1 MGVVVKTHQ
10 PGGQRARDHEGRRER
25 TSWHSWDQAGVHRGA
40 DDWNAEYRRA
50 KQSVKAALAL
60 FLELCYAA
68 AACAIRRTAYVA
80 EALVAK
86 PSFVP
91 IALFTVLL
99 AIEPMTASAGSF
111 DHLVDFTGKTNV
123 IVTLKGH
130 DTFTSEYRYDIS
142 VRNLSPDS
150 IIADSLVIVL
160 DKITNLAGADREG
173 LTGELFLK
181 RFDIPDQDG
190 QTDDGKPYF
199 RIPVGTS
206 PDLVPQTES
215 LPVTVRIR
223 NRDYVAIFTP
233 SFRVLGEK
241 RPPPE
246 PKRAESPATPTQA
259 QAQAPIDK
267 LIQLLIKKGVLTEE
281 EWRKANR
288 P

>member
-1 MGVVVKTHQ
+1 MRG
-10 PGGQRARDHEGRRER
+10 AERER
-25 TSWHSWDQAGVHRGA
+25 VGIVGIKPEYTGGA
-40 DDWNAEYRRA
+40 DDWKAEYRRA
-50 KQSVKAALAL
+50 KQSVKAATLAL
-60 FLELCYAA
+60 LLELCYAA
-68 AACAIRRTAYVA
+68 AACAIRRTVYIA

-86 PSFVP
+86 PGFLP
-91 IALFTVLL
+91 IALLINALL
-99 AIEPMTASAGSF
+99 VIEPTTGSAGSF

-150 IIADSLVIVL
+150 IIADSLILIL

-181 RFDIPDQDG
+181 RFDIQDQDG

-199 RIPVGTS
+199 RIPAGAS
-206 PDLVPQTES
+206 PDLAPQTES

-223 NRDYVAIFTP
+223 NRDYVAVFTP

-259 QAQAPIDK
+259 QAQAPAQPGQVPQTPIEK